1 MFKMYTYTKEI
12 PLRYTVDIFI
22 AGGGPAG
29 LTAGITAARQGK
41 KVFIA
46 ELAGFF
52 GGGATAQLV
61 PVFMQF
67 TDGAGTFLAGGI
79 GREIHDL
86 NGGSA
91 INSEAIKVIYDNLV
105 RDSGADF
112 SFFTNVLDVVCDTD
126 GHIDH
131 VICNGKSGIFAVK
144 AGVYLDCT
152 GDGDLSAMA
161 GADYEFGD
169 DNGSVMGTTL
179 CSSWNYIDWARVQR
193 PDDKLLQ
200 KAFDDGVFKD
210 LDLHLPGMFKIN
222 DKHGGGNIGHCFN
235 VDATDERSLTAAMVE
250 GRRKLTEYSRYYKEY
265 LTGYEDMY
273 MTATAPYLG
282 VRESRRI
289 MGDYIMTKQDFIDRA
304 SFDDEIGRYSYPVDI
319 HESKP
324 GKEANAEFESDF
336 KTLRYKSGES
346 YGIPY
351 RALTPKGFSNVLV
364 AGRCMS
370 TDRAMQSS
378 IRVMPGC
385 FITGQAIGMA
395 AALAADAGNDVRG
408 FDVGTLQDK
417 LVEAGG
423 YLPNRR

>member
-1 MFKMYTYTKEI
+1 MYTYQKEI
-12 PLRYTVDIFI
+12 PLRHTVDIFI

-67 TDGAGTFLAGGI
+67 TDGNNFLAGGI

-91 INSEAIKVIYDNLV
+91 INSESIKVLYDNLV
-105 RDSGADF
+105 KDSGADF
-112 SFFTNVLDVVCDTD
+112 SFFTNLLDVVCDSD
-126 GHIDH
+126 GHIDY
-131 VICNGKSGIFAVK
+131 VICNGKSGLFAVK

-152 GDGDLSAMA
+152 GDGDLCAMA

-169 DNGSVMGTTL
+169 DEGNVMGTTL
-179 CSSWNYIDWARVQR
+179 CSAWTYIDWARVER

-200 KAFDDGVFKD
+200 KAYDDGVFTD

-222 DKHGGGNIGHCFN
+222 DRHGGGNIGHCFN
-235 VDATDERSLTAAMVE
+235 VDATDERSLTDAMVE
-250 GRRKLTEYSRYYKEY
+250 GRRKLVEYKRYYNEY
-265 LTGYEDMY
+265 LKGYEDMY

-289 MGDYIMTKQDFIDRA
+289 TGDYIMTKQDFLDRA
-304 SFDDEIGRYSYPVDI
+304 SFEDEIGRYSYPVDI
-319 HESKP
+319 HEAKP
-324 GKEANAEFESDF
+324 GKEANAEFVADF
-336 KTLRYKSGES
+336 RSLRYKTGES

-351 RALTPKGFSNVLV
+351 RALTPKGMTNVLV

-395 AALAADAGNDVRG
+395 ATLAVDTGNDVRAIS
-408 FDVGTLQDK
+408 VGELQDK
-417 LVEAGG
+417 LVSVGG
-423 YLPNRR
+423 YLPNRK